1 MRQLIQ
7 FALED
12 GSPVYVEVEA
22 AEEKSQRV
30 SRQLEKG
37 IVQAEQ
43 SFKVALEHVKPAAE
57 TVLNTFREMN
67 TPDEI
72 NLEFGIKLSGEVGA
86 IFASAK
92 SEATFRVSLKWKNQH

>member
-12 GSPVYVEVEA
+12 GSPVYMEVDAVEEDSQLVGQVE
-22 AEEKSQRV
+22 ED
-30 SRQLEKG
+30 
-37 IVQAEQ
+37 IIQAKQ
-43 SFKVALEHVKPAAE
+43 SFKEALAHVKPAAE

-67 TPDEI
+67 APDEI
-72 NLEFGIKLSGEVGA
+72 NLEFGLKLSGAVGA

-92 SEATFRVSLKWKNQH
+92 SEANFRVLLKWKNQP